1 MNYKINDTCI
11 EGYEGDKLVSILYIS
26 CPVSRSKLILQ
37 YEREGTLI
45 KLKKDLSMLLQSS

>member
-11 EGYEGDKLVSILYIS
+11 EGYEGDKLVSILYTS

-45 KLKKDLSMLLQSS
+45 K

>member
-11 EGYEGDKLVSILYIS
+11 EGYKNNKLVSILYIS

-37 YEREGTLI
+37 YEKEGTLI
-45 KLKKDLSMLLQSS
+45 K